1 MKYIKS
7 IFLLVCIT
15 FVTSCADYLDI
26 VPNDVA
32 TMENA
37 FTNRTSA
44 EKYLFTCYSYL
55 PIPGHPWVSPA
66 MVGGDEIWWNTNQ
79 ALFADIAATKIA
91 LGYQNSNDPYLNFWD
106 GRYNG
111 TNLFIGIRDCN
122 IFIEKKIM
130 MVVGACIF
138 LIAAAQALPM
148 FFGLGA

>member
-44 EKYLFTCYSYL
+44 EKYLPATVIFL
-55 PIPGHPWVSPA
+55 FPDIPGFPRPW
-66 MVGGDEIWWNTNQ
+66 
-79 ALFADIAATKIA
+79 
-91 LGYQNSNDPYLNFWD
+91 
-106 GRYNG
+106 
-111 TNLFIGIRDCN
+111 
-122 IFIEKKIM
+122 
-130 MVVGACIF
+130 
-138 LIAAAQALPM
+138 
-148 FFGLGA
+148 

>member
-15 FVTSCADYLDI
+15 FVTSCVDYLDI

-66 MVGGDEIWWNTNQ
+66 MVGGDEITP
-79 ALFADIAATKIA
+79 TK
-91 LGYQNSNDPYLNFWD
+91 LCLQ
-106 GRYNG
+106 
-111 TNLFIGIRDCN
+111 T
-122 IFIEKKIM
+122 
-130 MVVGACIF
+130 
-138 LIAAAQALPM
+138 
-148 FFGLGA
+148 